1 MAGLA
6 ASYAKLAYVYR
17 RSSDPDDALAAL
29 RQGDAIMARLVEF
42 SSDNASWKRDLA
54 LFDDQ
59 IAELTK

>member
-1 MAGLA
+1 
-6 ASYAKLAYVYR
+6 
-17 RSSDPDDALAAL
+17 
-29 RQGDAIMARLVEF
+29 MARLVEF